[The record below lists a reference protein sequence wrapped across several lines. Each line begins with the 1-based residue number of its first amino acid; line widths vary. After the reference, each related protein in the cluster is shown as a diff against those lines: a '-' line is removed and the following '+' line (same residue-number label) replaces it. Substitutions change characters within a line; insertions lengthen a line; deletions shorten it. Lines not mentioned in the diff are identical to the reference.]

1 MSLIS
6 CSSNLLRYSH
16 EKIVGGGLDG
26 SSVVSVYICT
36 KCGKEHIK
44 KENR

>member
-1 MSLIS
+1 MCLIY
-6 CSSNLLRYSH
+6 CSSSNLRYSH

-26 SSVVSVYICT
+26 SSLISVYICSQ
-36 KCGKEHIK
+36 CGKQHDR